1 MPLCF
6 RCSQKMRYFFLF
18 ETYLCMCPQI
28 YFAGIV
34 KNDSKIVLYVFR
46 IRTSIKLFQKQS
58 L

>member
-6 RCSQKMRYFFLF
+6 RRSQKMRYFLF